1 MRWLQG
7 KQGCPL
13 RKGRKGTFI
22 GEFKGVKEFVNQG
35 TEIPESTGQGLGE
48 MQVLKLDQGRRN
60 TKLFG
65 NRGEEPLEGPHFRT
79 VESRG
84 CTFAEA
90 GGPDA
95 LWGRGA
101 VGPAALSCSLKGRP
115 RLWVAVV
122 WGAMLQAGM
131 PWVQRQ
137 SRVSAML

>member
-1 MRWLQG
+1 M
-7 KQGCPL
+7 
-13 RKGRKGTFI
+13 
-22 GEFKGVKEFVNQG
+22 KEFVNQG

-48 MQVLKLDQGRRN
+48 MQMLKLDQGRRN

-65 NRGEEPLEGPHFRT
+65 NRGEEPLEGPYFRT

-84 CTFAEA
+84 CRFAEA